1 MKRIHVL
8 SLAASLAIPLALGA
22 CAVYEPAPAYPA
34 YAYGPPP
41 APAYGYYPAY
51 PRSSSTL
58 VFRGDFG
65 GGGRGGHHHHHRR

>member
-1 MKRIHVL
+1 MKRFTAF
-8 SLAASLAIPLALGA
+8 SLAAALTIPLGLAA

-41 APAYGYYPAY
+41 PAYGYYPAY
-51 PRSSSTL
+51 PRSSTTL

-65 GGGRGGHHHHHRR
+65 GGDRGRHRHW

>member
-1 MKRIHVL
+1 MKRIHLV

-22 CAVYEPAPAYPA
+22 CAVYEPGPAYPA

-41 APAYGYYPAY
+41 AYGYYPAY
-51 PRSSSTL
+51 PRSSTTF

-65 GGGRGGHHHHHRR
+65 DNDRGRHGHWR

>member
-1 MKRIHVL
+1 MKRIHL
-8 SLAASLAIPLALGA
+8 ASLAASLAIPLALGA

-41 APAYGYYPAY
+41 AYGYYPAY
-51 PRSSSTL
+51 PRSSSTF

-65 GGGRGGHHHHHRR
+65 GGDRSRHRHHH